1 MVTVEF
7 LQSIVGDGFSY
18 HAGDVTAVPT
28 AFATEW
34 LALGYCRAIGEKS
47 VEKKERATY
56 TKREKR

>member
-1 MVTVEF
+1 MITVEF
-7 LQSIVGDGFSY
+7 LQTIVGDGFS
-18 HAGDVTAVPT
+18 HRAGDVCAVPT

-34 LALGYCRAIGEKS
+34 LALGYCRAIGEKA

>member
-1 MVTVEF
+1 MITVEF

-18 HAGDVTAVPT
+18 RSGDVTAVPT

-34 LALGYCRAIGEKS
+34 LALGYCRAIGEKA